1 MIKILIVEDDK
12 NILNT
17 LTYYLQNE
25 GFSVKTAQNINK
37 AIDIIKNEQFNIV
50 LLDITLPDV
59 NRRKYHK

>member
-25 GFSVKTAQNINK
+25 GFSVKTAHNRYNK
-37 AIDIIKNEQFNIV
+37 K
-50 LLDITLPDV
+50 
-59 NRRKYHK
+59 